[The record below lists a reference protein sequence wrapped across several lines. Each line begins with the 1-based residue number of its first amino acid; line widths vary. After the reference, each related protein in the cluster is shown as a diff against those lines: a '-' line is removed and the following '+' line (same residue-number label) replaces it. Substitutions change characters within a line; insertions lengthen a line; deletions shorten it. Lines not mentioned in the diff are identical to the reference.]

1 MSKKVPNDFHEILK
15 IYTANGYRVIAL
27 AGKSLPEN
35 VSWHAAIKLTREQI
49 ESDLD
54 FYGLLVL
61 QNAIKPET
69 TGIISELAQ
78 ADLTTLMVTG
88 DNLLTALCVARKC
101 GMIPKWNKVIIV
113 EAHAEQE
120 PNQDLMADAADGLIT
135 AAARSSRMPARIE
148 WKMADETVDLD
159 NLDLNALHHAN
170 PPVIQKFLNSIN
182 LVFENC
188 LKIIG
193 KFFCFV

>member
-1 MSKKVPNDFHEILK
+1 M
-15 IYTANGYRVIAL
+15 IAL
-27 AGKSLPEN
+27 AGKCLPEN
-35 VSWHAAIKLTREQI
+35 VSWHTATKYTRDQI

-69 TGIISELAQ
+69 TGIINELTQ
-78 ADLTTLMVTG
+78 AGLTTLMVTG

-101 GMIPKWNKVIIV
+101 GMIPKWNKVIII

-120 PNQDLMADAADGLIT
+120 PEDLDAAAADGLAI
-135 AAARSSRMPARIE
+135 ARASKVPARIE

-159 NLDLNALHHAN
+159 NLDTNTLHHAN
-170 PPVIQKFLNSIN
+170 PPVFKNFLRFFFVYDGLFNS
-182 LVFENC
+182 
-188 LKIIG
+188 
-193 KFFCFV
+193 